1 MGLSVRV
8 MTSHS
13 CTYTH
18 SVSQL
23 SGTTELK
30 FTKVTRSQ
38 AGVYRVVIQSEV
50 GRGVYSLS
58 DTDEETSS
66 QVDVTGEW

>member
-1 MGLSVRV
+1 
-8 MTSHS
+8 MTIKYALL
-13 CTYTH
+13 TY

-30 FTKVTRSQ
+30 FTRVTRSQ
-38 AGVYRVVIQSEV
+38 AGVYRVVIRSQV
-50 GRGVYSLS
+50 GQGVYSLS
-58 DTDEETSS
+58 DIEEETSF